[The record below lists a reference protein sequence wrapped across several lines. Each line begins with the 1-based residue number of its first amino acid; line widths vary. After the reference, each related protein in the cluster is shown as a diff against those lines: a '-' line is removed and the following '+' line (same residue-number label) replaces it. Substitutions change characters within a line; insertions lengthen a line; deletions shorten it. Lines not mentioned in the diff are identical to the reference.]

1 MDDRIV
7 LDASA
12 VLAMIQQEPGGAAVA
27 ELLGRAVISSVNL
40 AEVGSRVIDGG
51 VDAQVAK
58 RMLDDFYLEVPDF
71 DAEMAH
77 ASAALRAETRFLGLS
92 LGDRAC
98 LALGKTLGLPVLTAD
113 RAWGKLD
120 IGVEVQLLR

>member
-1 MDDRIV
+1 MDGRIV

-12 VLAMIQQEPGGAAVA
+12 VLAMIQQEPGAAAVA
-27 ELLGRAVISSVNL
+27 EILDRAVISSVNL
-40 AEVGSRVIDGG
+40 AEVASRVVDGG

-58 RMLDDFYLEVPDF
+58 RMLDDFYLDVSAF
-71 DAEMAH
+71 DVELAH
-77 ASAALRAETRFLGLS
+77 ASAALRAGTRFLGLS

-98 LALGKTLGLPVLTAD
+98 LALGMTLGLPVLTAD
-113 RAWGKLD
+113 RAWDELD